1 MTSFPPHKHLSGT
14 ASGISVA
21 ARGRSPYAIT
31 SAGLP
36 FATMSGGGGGWGG
49 IARESSLGLYLA
61 RKYAA
66 ATNNKGKKRGGGTR
80 RQPNKTR
87 GRYLYRGG
95 GTAPGRKGEWKGA
108 RIIEEDVRPAECHMP
123 RGGIEGPQSSSAAPS
138 SSYSFSLFLLIL
150 SPLPPFP
157 VNSPSSFSSDFA
169 FFLFLFILSLSLS
182 PSSSLLPCSSFLE
195 LTPVTKQ
202 TRWD

>member
-150 SPLPPFP
+150 SYLPPFP

-169 FFLFLFILSLSLS
+169 FFYFSLFSPYPSPLLPPFSPAL
-182 PSSSLLPCSSFLE
+182 PSSN
-195 LTPVTKQ
+195 
-202 TRWD
+202 